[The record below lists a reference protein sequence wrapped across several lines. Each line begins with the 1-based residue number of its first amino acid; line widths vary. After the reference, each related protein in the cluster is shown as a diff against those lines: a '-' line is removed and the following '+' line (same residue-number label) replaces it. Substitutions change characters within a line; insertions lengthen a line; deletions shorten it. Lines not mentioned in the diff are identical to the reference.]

1 MKGIGKKLLA
11 VFLACAMMI
20 PMTVSALAVEEQKE
34 SNSNAPL
41 AITSDG
47 QSFVTYT
54 YSDGA
59 HTDLI
64 AGPCEEIYSGPA
76 PM

>member
-20 PMTVSALAVEEQKE
+20 PMTISTLAVEEEKE
-34 SNSNAPL
+34 SNSNDPL

-47 QSFVTYT
+47 QSLNF
-54 YSDGA
+54 
-59 HTDLI
+59 
-64 AGPCEEIYSGPA
+64 EIQQDCYL
-76 PM
+76 